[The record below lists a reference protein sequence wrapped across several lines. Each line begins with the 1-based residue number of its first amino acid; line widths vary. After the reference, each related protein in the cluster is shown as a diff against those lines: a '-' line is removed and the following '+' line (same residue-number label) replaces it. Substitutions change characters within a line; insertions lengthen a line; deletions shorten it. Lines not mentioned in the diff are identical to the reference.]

1 MDIFRLWHSLPYI
14 FFVFFSSYVSSPFFD
29 TAWRLLTKLFPLHGS
44 CVSVKCAS
52 FSTYTQ
58 NIIVM
63 PTFVLKYFLFFVDV
77 SKLNWNRLG
86 GCVIGVSEGWGIGWN
101 MCDSVVIVRIELTIV
116 RKRIGSPS
124 NCLPQT
130 FCFLRPGFS
139 IALSPATECLSLWWP
154 FSRFFPD
161 TGRGGEYQT
170 WSTNGKKNKKKE
182 KEIGSSWTVV
192 QHISLVCP
200 SYKERPILLF
210 LILIWL
216 VAVVV
221 ITGPQTERRRI
232 NHAWPSLFD
241 PPLISKPTT
250 V

>member
-1 MDIFRLWHSLPYI
+1 
-14 FFVFFSSYVSSPFFD
+14 
-29 TAWRLLTKLFPLHGS
+29 
-44 CVSVKCAS
+44 
-52 FSTYTQ
+52 
-58 NIIVM
+58 M
-63 PTFVLKYFLFFVDV
+63 PTFVLNIFSFFVDV

-161 TGRGGEYQT
+161 TGRGGGYQT
-170 WSTNGKKNKKKE
+170 WSTNRKNKNQKKKNWKLTDTMD
-182 KEIGSSWTVV
+182 SCA
-192 QHISLVCP
+192 HISLVFP
-200 SYKERPILLF
+200 SYKVRPIFLF

-232 NHAWPSLFD
+232 NHGWPSLFF
-241 PPLISKPTT
+241 LAILL
-250 V
+250 

>member
-1 MDIFRLWHSLPYI
+1 MRIILNLHSKHYCYAHICFKIFFIFRRRVKVELKSTRRMRDRGLGRVGNRMEYVWLGGHRPYRVDDREKAHRKPI
-14 FFVFFSSYVSSPFFD
+14 Q
-29 TAWRLLTKLFPLHGS
+29 LF
-44 CVSVKCAS
+44 A
-52 FSTYTQ
+52 T
-58 NIIVM
+58 N
-63 PTFVLKYFLFFVDV
+63 FLFSAARVFYCPFACDWM
-77 SKLNWNRLG
+77 SIPLMTFFTFLSRYWEGRRISN
-86 GCVIGVSEGWGIGWN
+86 VIHEW
-101 MCDSVVIVRIELTIV
+101 E
-116 RKRIGSPS
+116 
-124 NCLPQT
+124 
-130 FCFLRPGFS
+130 
-139 IALSPATECLSLWWP
+139 
-154 FSRFFPD
+154 
-161 TGRGGEYQT
+161 
-170 WSTNGKKNKKKE
+170 KKKKK